1 MNLWFIWILWKHF
14 FHFAIKMGQPV
25 PLYGRHCAGNDR
37 NASAL
42 QPAAT
47 VDQNRSIGKPT
58 GKGRQGRESIEENER
73 HSRRPA
79 PCACLNSHSLTAF
92 PSAFDF
98 LLAAGSW
105 CGYSIQNCCIYKTVK
120 NKMKIAYNVHFFV
133 FCLTAPALCARVF

>member
-14 FHFAIKMGQPV
+14 FHFAIKTGQPSS
-25 PLYGRHCAGNDR
+25 LYGRRRAGNDR

-58 GKGRQGRESIEENER
+58 EKGKQGREAIEGCER
-73 HSRRPA
+73 HNRRPA
-79 PCACLNSHSLTAF
+79 PCTFFDSHALTAF
-92 PSAFDF
+92 LSAFGF
-98 LLAAGSW
+98 LLAGGSW

-120 NKMKIAYNVHFFV
+120 IQIKITYNVHFFV
-133 FCLTAPALCARVF
+133 FCLTSPALCARVF